1 MDRGSYK
8 GQRAQLVGPL
18 PELQDVLKRAFS
30 ITCVT
35 SGAEPNWSIF
45 GFLHSK
51 NRNRLYNDKVP
62 KLVFVY
68 QNLRAL
74 RKLRRTGYREPID
87 EFSDEEGEE
96 Q

>member
-1 MDRGSYK
+1 M
-8 GQRAQLVGPL
+8 
-18 PELQDVLKRAFS
+18 PELQDVLKRVFS

-35 SGAEPNWSIF
+35 SDAERNWSIF

-51 NRNRLYNDKVP
+51 NRNRLYNDKVT

-68 QNLRAL
+68 HILRAL
-74 RKLRRTGYREPID
+74 RRLCRTGYREPTV
-87 EFSDEEGEE
+87 EFLDEEGEE

>member
-1 MDRGSYK
+1 M
-8 GQRAQLVGPL
+8 
-18 PELQDVLKRAFS
+18 FS

-35 SGAEPNWSIF
+35 SGAERNWFIF
-45 GFLHSK
+45 GFPHRK
-51 NRNRLYNDKVP
+51 NRNRLYNDRVT

-74 RKLRRTGYREPID
+74 RKLRCTGYREPIV